1 MGIAYVEIAKILK
14 ERFGFGEL
22 DRTENPEYGDYYT
35 NLAFKLA
42 KEKRKPPADLA
53 QEISKDISVEGVEVL
68 PVRGYINFK
77 VGDEALCGIINEF
90 AKGIDLKKNLGKR
103 VLVEFISANP
113 TGPLNVA
120 NARAG
125 AIGDAIV
132 GILRFLGFSAE
143 SEYYVNDC
151 GNQIVSLALSVLH
164 KIDPQKYPF
173 PEDGYRGDYIEDLAR
188 EFEAEEFTNL
198 EDFGRKIA
206 HRILDWQKESL
217 KRYGIYFDRFVLE
230 SEIRRS
236 EYPEMVLR
244 ALREKNLL
252 YESEGALY
260 FKSTELGDDKD
271 RVLIRSNGEP
281 TYFFWDSAYHL
292 YKLLRDY
299 DFIVDIFGPDH
310 HGYVPRMRAMVQA
323 LKEYYKLRGE
333 YAVIISGQVNLLE
346 KGGRLRMSKREGRI
360 YTLDELL
367 GEVGKDALRFFMLMR
382 SPSSELNFD
391 IELAK
396 KLNVEN
402 PVYYVQYAHA
412 RIKSLID
419 YASSNGITDDDIRD
433 FYNEDERNLAR
444 IVQFFPYYLIKTLPL
459 PLREA
464 YLFGGKWGISPEFL
478 PNLLV
483 DYLMELAGE
492 YHSFYQRN
500 RIVGDRRQR
509 ERLRLSVAVMRV
521 LKVSLELLGV
531 SAPERMG

>member
-1 MGIAYVEIAKILK
+1 MGIAYFEVLKVLK

-35 NLAFKLA
+35 NIAFKMA
-42 KEKRKPPADLA
+42 KEKRKPPVEIA
-53 QEISKDISVEGVEVL
+53 QELSKEMRLDGVEVL
-68 PVRGYINFK
+68 PVKGYINFRVEDGK
-77 VGDEALCGIINEF
+77 LCEIVNNF
-90 AKGIDLKKNLGKR
+90 AKGIELKKDLGKR

-125 AIGDAIV
+125 AVGDTIV
-132 GILRFLGFSAE
+132 KILKFLGFSAE

-151 GNQIVSLALSVLH
+151 GSQIINLALSVLH
-164 KIDPQKYPF
+164 KIDPEKYPF
-173 PEDGYRGDYIEDLAR
+173 PEDGYRGEYIEDLAK
-188 EFEAEEFTNL
+188 EFKGEKFEDLEEF
-198 EDFGRKIA
+198 GRRIA
-206 HRILDWQKESL
+206 HRILDWQKDTL
-217 KRYGIYFDRFVLE
+217 KRYGINFDRFVLE
-230 SEIRRS
+230 SEIRKS
-236 EYPEMVLR
+236 EYPDMVLR
-244 ALREKNLL
+244 ALKEENLL
-252 YESEGALY
+252 YESDGALY
-260 FKSTELGDDKD
+260 FKSTNFRDDKD

-292 YKLLRDY
+292 YKLLRGY

-323 LKEYYKLRGE
+323 LKEYYKLNGE
-333 YAVIISGQVNLLE
+333 YAVIINGQVNLMEGGE
-346 KGGRLRMSKREGRI
+346 KLRMSKREGRI

-367 GEVGKDALRFFMLMR
+367 DEVGRDAVRFFMLLR

-391 IELAK
+391 ISLAK

-412 RIKSLID
+412 RIKSLLD
-419 YASSNGITDDDIRD
+419 YASSNGISDGDIRD
-433 FYNEDERNLAR
+433 LQNEDERRLAR
-444 IVQFFPYYLIKTLPL
+444 AIQFFPYYLLKTLPL
-459 PLREA
+459 TLREE
-464 YLFGGKWGISPEFL
+464 YLFGKGGISSDFL

-492 YHSFYQRN
+492 YHGFYQRN
-500 RIVGDRRQR
+500 RIVGDKRQR
-509 ERLRLSVAVMRV
+509 ERLRLSIAVMNI
-521 LKVSLELLGV
+521 LKTSLELLGV

>member
-1 MGIAYVEIAKILK
+1 V
-14 ERFGFGEL
+14 
-22 DRTENPEYGDYYT
+22 
-35 NLAFKLA
+35 
-42 KEKRKPPADLA
+42 
-53 QEISKDISVEGVEVL
+53 
-68 PVRGYINFK
+68 
-77 VGDEALCGIINEF
+77 
-90 AKGIDLKKNLGKR
+90 
-103 VLVEFISANP
+103 
-113 TGPLNVA
+113 
-120 NARAG
+120 
-125 AIGDAIV
+125 
-132 GILRFLGFSAE
+132 
-143 SEYYVNDC
+143 
-151 GNQIVSLALSVLH
+151 
-164 KIDPQKYPF
+164 PF
-173 PEDGYRGDYIEDLAR
+173 
-188 EFEAEEFTNL
+188 
-198 EDFGRKIA
+198 
-206 HRILDWQKESL
+206 
-217 KRYGIYFDRFVLE
+217 
-230 SEIRRS
+230 
-236 EYPEMVLR
+236 
-244 ALREKNLL
+244 
-252 YESEGALY
+252 